1 MVPSIYFTQHV
12 TVPQADLTMSPHPIP
27 IHFTIADPISAVPEK
42 QCSHFISKQSG
53 TALEAAL
60 EGLESLYNASLHQY
74 SQTIS
79 SWVRCFYV
87 TACNRDWWW
96 WPHQLVVT
104 CSFGN
109 SNPICYFHSHLLILV
124 LLYFFKLDDFYISQL
139 KILKITIK
147 T

>member
-1 MVPSIYFTQHV
+1 MVPSIYFTQHA
-12 TVPQADLTMSPHPIP
+12 TVPKADLTMRPPPIP
-27 IHFTIADPISAVPEK
+27 IHFTIADLISAVPEK
-42 QCSHFISKQSG
+42 QCSHFISKQSA

-60 EGLESLYNASLHQY
+60 EGLESLCSASLHQY

-79 SWVRCFYV
+79 SWVSCFYV

-96 WPHQLVVT
+96 LHQLVVA

-109 SNPICYFHSHLLILV
+109 LNPTCYFHSHLLILV
-124 LLYFFKLDDFYISQL
+124 LFYFLKLDNFYISQL
-139 KILKITIK
+139 KILKITIE